1 MNTIRRNVLI
11 NMQIFSFAAIP
22 MPMACW
28 VIRDVFFLSGHGWVF
43 QVIGGRLVAQDILT
57 LSLHWRPS

>member
-1 MNTIRRNVLI
+1 MNKLLI
-11 NMQIFSFAAIP
+11 NIQIFSFAAIP

-43 QVIGGRLVAQDILT
+43 QVTRDQLFARDTAT
-57 LSLHWRPS
+57 LSLHWRPL